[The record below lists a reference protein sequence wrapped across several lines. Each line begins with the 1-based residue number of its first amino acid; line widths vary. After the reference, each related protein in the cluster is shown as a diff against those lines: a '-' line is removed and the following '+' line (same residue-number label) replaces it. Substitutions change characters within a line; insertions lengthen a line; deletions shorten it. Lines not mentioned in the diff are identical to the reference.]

1 MSEPETDS
9 APATERAPEID
20 TAHADRREFVR
31 VLFQRVLRRLATG
44 VEIEHWA
51 NVVAHE
57 GHAAVVARLFE
68 SGEYLFQNRVNM
80 QSEFRPGHF
89 YSPVVDPEELR
100 ACGFH
105 VDRDLPEHRLD
116 GIELKPEAMEAFF
129 RKHARLM
136 NEYPFAL
143 EPSPGARYHARND
156 AYSTGD
162 AAVLLAVMA
171 HARPRRIVEVGSGFS
186 SAHMLDV
193 ADRLRLE
200 TRFTFVE
207 PYPERLHS
215 LMSEADHERCT
226 VVCTGVQQA
235 DPALFAALEA
245 NDILFVDSTHVSKAG
260 SDVNHELFEILPRL
274 RAGVIV
280 HFHDT
285 FYPFEYPDAWIFEA
299 RRSWNELYILRAYL
313 ARNQEYEIVFFNDY
327 FRIKRPEAAAAV
339 PAFTVNPG
347 GALWL
352 RKVGAPQPGR

>member
-1 MSEPETDS
+1 MTSD
-9 APATERAPEID
+9 D
-20 TAHADRREFVR
+20 DQREFVR
-31 VLFQRVLRRLATG
+31 ALFQRVLRRPATD
-44 VEIEHWA
+44 VEVHHWA
-51 NVVAHE
+51 AVVDHH
-57 GHAAVVARLFE
+57 GHAAALGYVFD
-68 SGEYLFQNRVNM
+68 SGEYLFQNRVDM

-100 ACGFH
+100 AAGFT
-105 VDRDLPEHRLD
+105 VDRDLHEGRLD
-116 GIELKPEAMEAFF
+116 GIELQPAAMEAFF
-129 RKHARLM
+129 RKHAPLM
-136 NEYPFAL
+136 NDYAFAL
-143 EPSPGARYHARND
+143 QPSPEARYHARND
-156 AYSTGD
+156 VYSTAD
-162 AAVLLAVMA
+162 AAVLLAMIA
-171 HARPRRIVEVGSGFS
+171 EARPRRIVEVGSGFS

-193 ADRLRLE
+193 ADRLRLP